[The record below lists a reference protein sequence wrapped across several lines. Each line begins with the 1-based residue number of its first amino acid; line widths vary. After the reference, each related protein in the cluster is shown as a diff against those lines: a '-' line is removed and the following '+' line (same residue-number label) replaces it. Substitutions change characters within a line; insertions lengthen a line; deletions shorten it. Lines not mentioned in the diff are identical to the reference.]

1 MYLKFLMY
9 LIYLDKLQMA
19 ILLFLGRIN
28 STFWDLNSTF
38 WDLNSTF
45 WDLISTFWDLIS
57 TFWDLIST

>member
-19 ILLFLGRIN
+19 ILLYLGRIN
-28 STFWDLNSTF
+28 STFWDLISTF

-45 WDLISTFWDLIS
+45 WDLIST
-57 TFWDLIST
+57 